1 MSLNEL
7 LPTLKEL
14 NHTEKL
20 LAVQFLVNELAKE
33 ENVWFGENQEHEFS
47 SQYESFG
54 ASQALLKLLEE
65 EKAKANV

>member
-14 NHTEKL
+14 NRADKIR
-20 LAVQFLVNELAKE
+20 AVQFLVNEIARE
-33 ENVWFGENQEHEFS
+33 EEIWFSENQEHEFS
-47 SQYESFG
+47 SQYDSFE